1 MATGGAARPRKW
13 LHWASG
19 LLLIGAG
26 CAEPPATASV
36 PASAIPAPAGQARI
50 WFYRPLE
57 PYGSLNLA
65 RIDVNGSYIGAVENG
80 NAFYRDVPP
89 GHYHIAPESFGRD
102 FNQDKDVDLAAGQQ
116 LYVKIVSLESW
127 GVSVSGS
134 KNFERDAFY
143 AWLISA
149 EVAQAEIARE
159 RGGIRRAFHATAT
172 ASCHRVAASAL
183 KMRRVDRET
192 RCR

>member
-1 MATGGAARPRKW
+1 LEIFADGLAIEIRRDDRVLYDSSLEGTGFEPSVPRATVRGASRNSRLPASVEMVEPLRRARPGYGSTVRWK
-13 LHWASG
+13 
-19 LLLIGAG
+19 
-26 CAEPPATASV
+26 
-36 PASAIPAPAGQARI
+36 
-50 WFYRPLE
+50 

-65 RIDVNGSYIGAVENG
+65 RIDMNGSYIGAVENG

-89 GHYHIAPESFGRD
+89 RHYHIAPESFGRD

-134 KNFERDAFY
+134 KNIERDAFY
-143 AWLISA
+143 AWLISP

-159 RGGIRRAFHATAT
+159 RGGI
-172 ASCHRVAASAL
+172 
-183 KMRRVDRET
+183 
-192 RCR
+192 

>member
-1 MATGGAARPRKW
+1 MTTGGGARPRKW

-26 CAEPPATASV
+26 CAEPPAPASV
-36 PASAIPAPAGQARI
+36 PASAIPALAGQARV

-65 RIDVNGSYIGAVENG
+65 RIDMNGSYIGAVENG

-89 GHYHIAPESFGRD
+89 GHYHIAPESFGQD

-134 KNFERDAFY
+134 KNIERDAFY
-143 AWLISA
+143 LYAMETTERALS
-149 EVAQAEIARE
+149 IATT
-159 RGGIRRAFHATAT
+159 GPPTQT
-172 ASCHRVAASAL
+172 
-183 KMRRVDRET
+183 
-192 RCR
+192 